1 MPEICPVLGIPIRY
15 GSGNMDHTP
24 TLDRINPKLGYVPG
38 NVIIVSMRANRIRND
53 ATVDELYKVYKFYA
67 AKIKN
72 HHHRR

>member
-1 MPEICPVLGIPIRY
+1 
-15 GSGNMDHTP
+15 MDHTP
-24 TLDRINPKLGYVPG
+24 TLDRIIPKLGYVPG
-38 NVIIVSMRANRIRND
+38 NVIIVSARANRIRND